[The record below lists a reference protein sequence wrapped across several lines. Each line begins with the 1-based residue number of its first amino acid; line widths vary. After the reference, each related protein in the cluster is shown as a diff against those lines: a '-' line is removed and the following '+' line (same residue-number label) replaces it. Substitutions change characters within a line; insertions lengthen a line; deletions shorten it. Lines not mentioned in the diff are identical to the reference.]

1 MNLKPIEKMNYFH
14 IAEKLVDILMTKT
27 QNNDPL
33 FFRVIV
39 AYYLTTLASQMR
51 VSIKGFSRGTIP
63 INTYVIALSPS
74 GSGKGHSTSLIEQE
88 VLNNFNAIFREQTL
102 RYSAEQNC
110 ERLAQ
115 KRATRNN
122 TDFQSELE
130 KLGRDY
136 QNLGAYLP
144 SFDSATTP
152 AIKQMRQKLLMADAG
167 SCNLVIDEFGANL
180 TGSIE
185 PLTTYLELY
194 DKGLLRD
201 KLVKSSAENVRFERI
216 EGYTPANLL
225 AFGTAA
231 NLLDGS
237 RNEETLHGL
246 LKIGYARRCLF
257 AYADKVNKNQV
268 SSVDDAIAQMFN
280 NDDDDHL
287 EELSEDFSLLAD
299 MSLLNKYISITDASL
314 RTLVAYKL
322 SCEEQSQHIPEAEEI
337 RKSELEHRYFKVLKL
352 AGAYAFVDSSD
363 EITTD
368 HIEAA
373 IKLVEDS
380 GEAFA
385 KLMTPMKPY
394 MKLAKYLADVR
405 AEVTLADLDE
415 DVPYFKGTKTMKDEL
430 IQMATAWGY
439 KNNIMIK
446 KSFMDSIMFLSAD
459 SLQET
464 NLDELV
470 VSWTN
475 STNMTSNYRNEVA
488 PFDKLSKLF
497 TAKGFHWLNHHVSD
511 GYRKEE
517 NAIKGFNLLVL
528 DVDGTCNLSTAK
540 MLLKDYKAIYY
551 TTKSHTAT
559 DNRFRI
565 ILPTNYTLKL
575 DAKDYKEFYNN
586 VLKDI
591 PFEVD
596 EQASHRVKKWL
607 SNPDA
612 IYETTEGILFDVL
625 PYVPKSAKN
634 DERERQLKDQSQLD
648 NLERWVMNNT
658 GDGNRN
664 NMLLRYAML
673 LADSGF
679 SFQDIKDKTIKLN
692 DKLADKLSEIELSS
706 TIFHTLANKL
716 VAMGK
721 SVV

>member
-1 MNLKPIEKMNYFH
+1 
-14 IAEKLVDILMTKT
+14 
-27 QNNDPL
+27 
-33 FFRVIV
+33 
-39 AYYLTTLASQMR
+39 
-51 VSIKGFSRGTIP
+51 
-63 INTYVIALSPS
+63 
-74 GSGKGHSTSLIEQE
+74 
-88 VLNNFNAIFREQTL
+88 
-102 RYSAEQNC
+102 
-110 ERLAQ
+110 
-115 KRATRNN
+115 
-122 TDFQSELE
+122 
-130 KLGRDY
+130 
-136 QNLGAYLP
+136 
-144 SFDSATTP
+144 
-152 AIKQMRQKLLMADAG
+152 
-167 SCNLVIDEFGANL
+167 
-180 TGSIE
+180 
-185 PLTTYLELY
+185 
-194 DKGLLRD
+194 
-201 KLVKSSAENVRFERI
+201 
-216 EGYTPANLL
+216 
-225 AFGTAA
+225 
-231 NLLDGS
+231 
-237 RNEETLHGL
+237 
-246 LKIGYARRCLF
+246 
-257 AYADKVNKNQV
+257 
-268 SSVDDAIAQMFN
+268 
-280 NDDDDHL
+280 
-287 EELSEDFSLLAD
+287 
-299 MSLLNKYISITDASL
+299 
-314 RTLVAYKL
+314 
-322 SCEEQSQHIPEAEEI
+322 QSQHIPEAEEI

-352 AGAYAFVDSSD
+352 AGAYAFVDTSD

-692 DKLADKLSEIELSS
+692 DK
-706 TIFHTLANKL
+706 
-716 VAMGK
+716 
-721 SVV
+721 

>member
-14 IAEKLVDILMTKT
+14 ISEKLVDILMTKT

-74 GSGKGHSTSLIEQE
+74 GSGKGHSTSLMEQE

-130 KLGRDY
+130 KLARDY

-225 AFGTAA
+225 AFGTGA

-268 SSVDDAIAQMFN
+268 SSVDDAIARMFN

-299 MSLLNKYISITDASL
+299 MSLLNKYLSITDASL

-322 SCEEQSQHIPEAEEI
+322 SCEGQSQHIPEAEEI

-373 IKLVEDS
+373 IRLVEDS

-517 NAIKGFNLLVL
+517 NA
-528 DVDGTCNLSTAK
+528 
-540 MLLKDYKAIYY
+540 
-551 TTKSHTAT
+551 
-559 DNRFRI
+559 
-565 ILPTNYTLKL
+565 P
-575 DAKDYKEFYNN
+575 
-586 VLKDI
+586 
-591 PFEVD
+591 
-596 EQASHRVKKWL
+596 
-607 SNPDA
+607 
-612 IYETTEGILFDVL
+612 
-625 PYVPKSAKN
+625 VPKAS
-634 DERERQLKDQSQLD
+634 
-648 NLERWVMNNT
+648 
-658 GDGNRN
+658 
-664 NMLLRYAML
+664 
-673 LADSGF
+673 
-679 SFQDIKDKTIKLN
+679 
-692 DKLADKLSEIELSS
+692 KLAG
-706 TIFHTLANKL
+706 
-716 VAMGK
+716 V
-721 SVV
+721 

>member
-1 MNLKPIEKMNYFH
+1 MNYFH
-14 IAEKLVDILMTKT
+14 ISEKLVDILMTKT

-130 KLGRDY
+130 KLARDY

-231 NLLDGS
+231 NLLDGN

-280 NDDDDHL
+280 NDDDDRL

-299 MSLLNKYISITDASL
+299 MSLLNKYISIADASL

-322 SCEEQSQHIPEAEEI
+322 SCEGQSQNIPEAEEI

-352 AGAYAFVDSSD
+352 AGAYAFVDNSD

-373 IKLVEDS
+373 IRLVEDS

-488 PFDKLSKLF
+488 PFDKLGKLL

-551 TTKSHTAT
+551 TTKSHTTT

-648 NLERWVMNNT
+648 NLERWVINNT